1 MEANTAL
8 IPYVQKFFEYDPLTA
23 THALE
28 TMDEDEA
35 VQILIALP
43 VPVCVGIFHK
53 LQIEQAADYLEKIPT
68 EKFIQ
73 IVEKMEPD
81 RGASIFMNIAGDI
94 RKS

>member
-53 LQIEQAADYLEKIPT
+53 LQIEQAADYLEKFLQKNLYKLLKKLSLT
-68 EKFIQ
+68 GVLQ
-73 IVEKMEPD
+73 YL
-81 RGASIFMNIAGDI
+81 
-94 RKS
+94 